1 MSPQGK
7 RKKENLTNYQNSKT
21 SKKKEKQVQNLTTI
35 FLINK
40 NIYSYL
46 LKLFQLI
53 SNIHPARRL
62 DRH

>member
-21 SKKKEKQVQNLTTI
+21 SKKQEKQVQRLTTI

-40 NIYSYL
+40 NNYSYL

-53 SNIHPARRL
+53 SNIDPARRA
-62 DRH
+62 DRP